1 MCKGTLV
8 VSLRP
13 GIIRESVV
21 AVQKGFLEW
30 FIEVFVGG
38 GGHWKGLQKGLEQGY
53 SRDLKM
59 DFQKA
64 CCRRACRRER
74 S

>member
-38 GGHWKGLQKGLEQGY
+38 GGTG
-53 SRDLKM
+53 RV
-59 DFQKA
+59 
-64 CCRRACRRER
+64 CRRVWSRVIAET
-74 S
+74 